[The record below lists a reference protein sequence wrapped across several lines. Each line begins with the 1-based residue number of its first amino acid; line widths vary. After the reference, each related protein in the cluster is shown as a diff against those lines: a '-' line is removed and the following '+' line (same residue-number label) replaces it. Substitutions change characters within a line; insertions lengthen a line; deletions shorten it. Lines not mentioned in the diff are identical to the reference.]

1 MPRRCSAAPAQ
12 PHRVHLPSSLTLDSG
27 LTAWRSLLER
37 ASPLARMLMARRELR
52 TLPLAMPLLVALLTL
67 LLALGAQQL
76 LTLAVFTP
84 LSLLTEL
91 LALAVLLKML
101 MLLLKPVTL
110 SRLTALQ
117 VLLALPGLL
126 TLQAPLLVHKASVIT
141 RGLPSVPMSRAQRL
155 RQTPGIQAAPGT
167 AVARRLRP
175 APVVPAQEQAIV
187 PVIE

>member
-67 LLALGAQQL
+67 LLAMGAQQL

-91 LALAVLLKML
+91 LAFAVLLK

-141 RGLPSVPMSRAQRL
+141 RRLPIVPMSRAQRL

>member
-1 MPRRCSAAPAQ
+1 MPRRCSAAPTQ

-101 MLLLKPVTL
+101 LLKPVTL

>member
-91 LALAVLLKML
+91 LALAVLLKI
-101 MLLLKPVTL
+101 LLLKPVTL

>member
-101 MLLLKPVTL
+101 LLKPVTL